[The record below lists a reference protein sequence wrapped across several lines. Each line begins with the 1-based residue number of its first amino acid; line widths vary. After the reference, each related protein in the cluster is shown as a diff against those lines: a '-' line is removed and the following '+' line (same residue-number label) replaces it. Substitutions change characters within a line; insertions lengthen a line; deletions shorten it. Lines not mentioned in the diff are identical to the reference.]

1 MPEVTLE
8 GIARSKLSIEQNH
21 ALDILVNLPTAR
33 FNYLKLS
40 ILELDI
46 PGVVTSA
53 TLEKFLELCQ
63 KHGFDLSEDGVN
75 EFKNSRNL
83 GNTGVLRGVIG
94 PQTAVAYYTA
104 IVSKLTSSVDSSSE
118 KRSINQ
124 AGIDLVKEF
133 EGLHDILPDGRI
145 KAYLDPVNVV
155 TIGWGHTE
163 GVSLGDIITVAEA
176 EAFLKQDLEEAGKD
190 VSKYVQVSLTD
201 NQFSA
206 LASFV
211 FNVGPGAFANS
222 TMRGLL
228 NEQNYQ
234 EAANQFTRWV
244 HGTVNG
250 QKVVLQGL
258 VRRREAEKALFLS

>member
-1 MPEVTLE
+1 MSQVTLE
-8 GIARSKLSIEQNH
+8 GIARSQLSVEQNH

-63 KHGFDLSEDGVN
+63 KHGLDLSEDGVN

-83 GNTGVLRGVIG
+83 GNTGVLRGIIG
-94 PQTAVAYYTA
+94 PQTAVVYYTA
-104 IVSKLTSSVDSSSE
+104 IVSKLTSVASSSE

-133 EGLHDILPDGRI
+133 EGLHEILPDGRI
-145 KAYLDPVNVV
+145 KAYVDPVNVV

-190 VSKYVQVSLTD
+190 VSKDVQVSLTD
-201 NQFSA
+201 NQFAA
-206 LASFV
+206 LTSFV
-211 FNVGPGAFANS
+211 FNVGPAAFANS
-222 TMRGLL
+222 TMRRLL

-244 HGTVNG
+244 HGTVND

>member
-8 GIARSKLSIEQNH
+8 GIARSQLSVEQNH
-21 ALDILVNLPTAR
+21 ALDILVNLPTDR

-46 PGVVTSA
+46 PGVVAPA
-53 TLEKFLELCQ
+53 TLEKFLEFCQ
-63 KHGFDLSEDGVN
+63 KHDFDLSEAGVS

-83 GNTGVLRGVIG
+83 GNTGLLRGVIG

-104 IVSKLTSSVDSSSE
+104 IVGKLTLSVASISDT
-118 KRSINQ
+118 RSINQ

-145 KAYLDPVNVV
+145 KAYFDPVNVV

-163 GVSLGDIITVAEA
+163 EVSFGDIISVAEA

-201 NQFSA
+201 NQFAA
-206 LASFV
+206 LTSFV
-211 FNVGPGAFANS
+211 FNVGSTAFAES

-228 NEQNYQ
+228 NEEKYQ
-234 EAANQFTRWV
+234 GAADQFTRWV
-244 HGTVNG
+244 HGTVG
-250 QKVVLQGL
+250 DKKVVLQGL
-258 VRRREAEKALFLS
+258 VRRREAEQALFLS

>member
-8 GIARSKLSIEQNH
+8 GIARSQLSVEQNH
-21 ALDILVNLPTAR
+21 ALDILVNLPTAQ

-46 PGVVTSA
+46 PGVVAPA
-53 TLEKFLELCQ
+53 TLDKFLEFCQ

-75 EFKNSRNL
+75 EFKDSRNL
-83 GNTGVLRGVIG
+83 GNTGLLRGVIG
-94 PQTAVAYYTA
+94 PQTAGAYYTA
-104 IVSKLTSSVDSSSE
+104 IIGKLTLSVASSSAN
-118 KRSINQ
+118 RSINQ

-133 EGLHDILPDGRI
+133 EGLHEMLPDGRI
-145 KAYLDPVNVV
+145 KAYLDPVDVV

-163 GVSLGDIITVAEA
+163 GVRFGDIITVAEA

-206 LASFV
+206 LASFI
-211 FNVGPGAFANS
+211 FNVGSAAFADS
-222 TMRGLL
+222 TLCRLL
-228 NEQNYQ
+228 NEGNYQ
-234 EAANQFTRWV
+234 AAANQFTRWV
-244 HGTVNG
+244 HGTVDG
-250 QKVVLQGL
+250 RQVVLQGL
-258 VRRREAEKALFLS
+258 VRRIEAEKALFFS